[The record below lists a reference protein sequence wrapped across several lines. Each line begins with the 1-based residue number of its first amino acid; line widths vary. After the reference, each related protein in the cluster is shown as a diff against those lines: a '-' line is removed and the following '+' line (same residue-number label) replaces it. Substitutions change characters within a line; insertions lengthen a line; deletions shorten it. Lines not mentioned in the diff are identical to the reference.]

1 LWYSNITETVLWS
14 HSFGTL
20 VALTNEWKLQETK
33 KLKQEVLKMTLVRW
47 RPMRDLWNI
56 QEEMNRAF
64 GSFFGRTD
72 REELTDGYWA
82 PAVDIAENK
91 DNLMVNVEVP
101 GMKKEDVKVTFQD
114 GILTIKGERKQEKEE
129 KDKSFHRVERSY
141 GSFCRSF
148 TLPNVVQG
156 DKIKANYK
164 DGVLS
169 IALPKVEEAKPKEIS
184 IDVA

>member
-1 LWYSNITETVLWS
+1 
-14 HSFGTL
+14 
-20 VALTNEWKLQETK
+20 
-33 KLKQEVLKMTLVRW
+33 MTLVRW
-47 RPMRDLWNI
+47 RPMRDLWSI
-56 QEEMNRAF
+56 QDEINRMF
-64 GSFFGRTD
+64 DNFFGRTE
-72 REELTDGYWA
+72 RGEWTESHWA

-101 GMKKEDVKVTFQD
+101 GMKKEDIKVTYQD
-114 GILTIKGERKQEKEE
+114 GILTVKGERKQQKEE

-148 TLPNVVQG
+148 TLPTAVQG